1 MNTSLAVQ
9 FRPKTFDE
17 VVGQETI
24 IKILKKQVE
33 TQQFKNCYLFSGASG
48 CGKTSVARIFA
59 KTINNGVGEPI
70 EIDAASNNGVDNIRN
85 IIEEAN
91 KRSLDSEYK
100 VYIMDEAHSLTSQ
113 SWQSLLKTIEEPPK
127 YTIFIFCTTNPEKI
141 PETILNR
148 LQKFNFTKISTQLI
162 SNRLKYIL
170 SQLNYSNINTVECN
184 ESCNYLAT
192 ISNGS
197 MRNALTNLDKC
208 LDFNENLTIEN
219 ILKALGNFS
228 YNTFFDLSNAIIDRN
243 ASNIITII
251 ESIYNEGYDLKSFIE
266 QYLDFLLSV
275 SKYCLFKDI
284 SLTNITSSSI
294 EDLKYLTNIDNAS
307 SVFLYLISEVLNI
320 KTSIKYDTNIKNTIL
335 IMLLRLCKE

>member
-91 KRSLDSEYK
+91 KRSLDSDYK

-148 LQKFNFTKISTQLI
+148 LQKFNFQ
-162 SNRLKYIL
+162 
-170 SQLNYSNINTVECN
+170 
-184 ESCNYLAT
+184 
-192 ISNGS
+192 
-197 MRNALTNLDKC
+197 
-208 LDFNENLTIEN
+208 
-219 ILKALGNFS
+219 
-228 YNTFFDLSNAIIDRN
+228 
-243 ASNIITII
+243 
-251 ESIYNEGYDLKSFIE
+251 
-266 QYLDFLLSV
+266 
-275 SKYCLFKDI
+275 
-284 SLTNITSSSI
+284 
-294 EDLKYLTNIDNAS
+294 
-307 SVFLYLISEVLNI
+307 
-320 KTSIKYDTNIKNTIL
+320 
-335 IMLLRLCKE
+335 